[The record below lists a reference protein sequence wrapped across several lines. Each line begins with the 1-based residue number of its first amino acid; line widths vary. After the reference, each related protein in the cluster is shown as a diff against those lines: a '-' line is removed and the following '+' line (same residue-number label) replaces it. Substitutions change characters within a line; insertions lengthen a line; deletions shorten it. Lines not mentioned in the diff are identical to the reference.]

1 MPVRILLMDIDD
13 TLFDFQ
19 TGYKRALRAALA
31 QFGVECTPQLLE
43 LYGSINDRLWERFER
58 GEIVKDALYDERF
71 RQLFERCGIDAS
83 PAACNEA
90 YHNALRLQHDLMP
103 HCEQVLRQLHER
115 YQICIVTNGSTDI
128 QTRRIADSG
137 MAKYFDRVFISEQMG
152 CKKPDKLFYDKVFAE
167 IGEDREIMGF
177 KELHDTKTPMNPDE
191 PGLGPVSNQLVM
203 LGSRS
208 DGRGNFSSRF
218 ASTFGTINAYGHA
231 SS

>member
-1 MPVRILLMDIDD
+1 MPVRMLLMDIDD

-58 GEIVKDALYDERF
+58 GEIAKDALYDERF

-152 CKKPDKLFYDKVFAE
+152 CKKPDREFFDKVFAE
-167 IGEDREIMGF
+167 LGEENRACAVMIGDSLSSDMQGGR
-177 KELHDTKTPMNPDE
+177 NA
-191 PGLGPVSNQLVM
+191 GLPTIFCGPRARADARCDQVAETLLDLPPLLAAM
-203 LGSRS
+203 
-208 DGRGNFSSRF
+208 
-218 ASTFGTINAYGHA
+218 
-231 SS
+231 

>member
-58 GEIVKDALYDERF
+58 GEIAKDALYDERF

-152 CKKPDKLFYDKVFAE
+152 CKKPDREFFDKVFAE
-167 IGEDREIMGF
+167 LGEENRACAVMIGDSLSSDMQGGRNAGIPTCLYGRAEPEEPLCDYAVTDLL
-177 KELHDTKTPMNPDE
+177 ELPA
-191 PGLGPVSNQLVM
+191 LL
-203 LGSRS
+203 
-208 DGRGNFSSRF
+208 
-218 ASTFGTINAYGHA
+218 ASL
-231 SS
+231 

>member
-1 MPVRILLMDIDD
+1 MIRNVLFDLDD

-58 GEIVKDALYDERF
+58 GEIAKDALYDERF

-152 CKKPDKLFYDKVFAE
+152 CKKPDREFFDKVFAE
-167 IGEDREIMGF
+167 LGEENRACAVMIGDS
-177 KELHDTKTPMNPDE
+177 LHDAE
-191 PGLGPVSNQLVM
+191 VARALGTRCILVARGHQSRETLLEAGVPVADSLRQAADWVL
-203 LGSRS
+203 
-208 DGRGNFSSRF
+208 
-218 ASTFGTINAYGHA
+218 AQK
-231 SS
+231 